1 MKTTPRSYQRW
12 TEEEKQALRALP
24 LDSKYAALA
33 VRLGR
38 TTVACADRAKAFGLP
53 NRSERRQRWLRR
65 EVRRAWAG
73 GLSDKAIGSA
83 LGLSD
88 STALYWRRKMGLV
101 SHFGWGGKRTRRQL
115 AVPQK
120 QEER

>member
-1 MKTTPRSYQRW
+1 MNLPARNHQRW
-12 TEEEKQALRALP
+12 TKDEKEALRTLP

-65 EVRRAWAG
+65 EVRRAWRR
-73 GLSDKAIGSA
+73 GLSDHAIGSA
-83 LGLSD
+83 LGVSD
-88 STALYWRRKMGLV
+88 STAHFWRHKLGLP
-101 SHFGWGGKRTRRQL
+101 SHFGWGGRRIRGG
-115 AVPQK
+115 K
-120 QEER
+120 GDY